1 VFPRAS
7 RTLLRFWSDV
17 ANLSAALLDLR
28 GRGLERVGEQQVFIV
43 RVCDACER
51 PHFRVRQASVGERG
65 RDRGQRAQCLRRAHL
80 LSCRGQRNAAAPRE
94 PLGTAPETPLGP
106 PDALVAV
113 TARSVNLAAV
123 LFDRAV
129 EFDDNAVINLAA

>member
-65 RDRGQRAQCLRRAHL
+65 RDRGQR
-80 LSCRGQRNAAAPRE
+80 NAAAPRE